1 MKCYGGLLPEEIQCP
16 NNDLML
22 LIILN
27 TPNISHLLCH
37 DNNDGIEFYN
47 NNDISLNRRR
57 R

>member
-1 MKCYGGLLPEEIQCP
+1 
-16 NNDLML
+16 ML
-22 LIILN
+22 RRATPRRNPMSEQRLDAAHNFN